1 MSLSVGRADERE
13 LSLAG
18 DTNRMVELKRLS
30 CKMISESLSAEGVPM
45 PLQRLDHYNIETV
58 RPDETVAFY
67 CDVLGCVNAPERRP
81 AVPVPG
87 TWLLVGGHP
96 AIHVNFVADDI
107 AARTGAIDHVA
118 FEASGFLEMC
128 ERLERLGVAYDAV
141 ESPQFD
147 LQQIYVVD
155 PNQIRVEINIRGET
169 AAAAAARSEA

>member
-1 MSLSVGRADERE
+1 MA
-13 LSLAG
+13 
-18 DTNRMVELKRLS
+18 
-30 CKMISESLSAEGVPM
+30 
-45 PLQRLDHYNIETV
+45 LQRLDHYNIETV
-58 RPDETVAFY
+58 RPDDTVAFY

-96 AIHVNFVADDI
+96 AIHVNFVDDDLS
-107 AARTGAIDHVA
+107 ARTGAIDHVA

-128 ERLERLGVAYDAV
+128 AQLDALCVTYQAV

-147 LQQIYVVD
+147 LLQIYVVD

-169 AAAAAARSEA
+169 AAVAAARAGAPARQAG